1 MTRGR
6 RPDANAIRRGG
17 AQPAIAQ
24 QVDARIVERIQKP
37 GHIAANPTMSAC
49 WDGLVGESGNYRT
62 QDAPLL
68 EAYCLWYAILRQAES
83 QVVTPDGRV
92 VTLYGNHGPDGRIIP
107 ESIKA
112 NPDIRTAQQAT
123 NMLRQLAVELQA
135 TPAARDRAGLVQA
148 MTRSTQAD
156 VVSKTMAG
164 YEEFKRLREGG
175 GDA

>member
-1 MTRGR
+1 VTRGR

-17 AQPAIAQ
+17 AQPAVAQ
-24 QVDARIVERIQKP
+24 QVDAHVVERIQKP

-49 WDGLVGESGNYRT
+49 WDGLVGESGNYRP

-68 EAYCLWYAILRQAES
+68 EAYCLWYAILRQTES

>member
-17 AQPAIAQ
+17 AQPAVAQ
-24 QVDARIVERIQKP
+24 QVDAHVVERIQKP

-49 WDGLVGESGNYRT
+49 WDGLVGESGNYRP

-68 EAYCLWYAILRQAES
+68 EAYCLWYAILRQTES